1 MNIFEQYGIK
11 EVADVTLYSIHYKED
26 GSGELYYLPALY
38 LNTLKISTF
47 EETSQNV
54 WSKGGSDNSR
64 LISWNFGKDIN
75 IKLQDALC
83 SPASLSLCWGGI
95 LSADWNNGKVKIN
108 TS

>member
-47 EETSQNV
+47 
-54 WSKGGSDNSR
+54 G
-64 LISWNFGKDIN
+64 ISCCCI
-75 IKLQDALC
+75 
-83 SPASLSLCWGGI
+83 S
-95 LSADWNNGKVKIN
+95 SAFF
-108 TS
+108 SFS